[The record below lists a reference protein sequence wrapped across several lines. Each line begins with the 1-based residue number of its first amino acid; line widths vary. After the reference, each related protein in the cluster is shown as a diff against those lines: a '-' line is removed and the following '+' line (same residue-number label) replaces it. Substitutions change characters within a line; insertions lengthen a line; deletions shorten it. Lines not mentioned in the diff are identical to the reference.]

1 MHMTP
6 AQWAYREQQLLRV
19 VPNIVKVLLGLA
31 FLASS
36 FSAVA
41 ATGEFDLGTV
51 MTQYR
56 DAAAGFSDIVRVA
69 ALKLAAGLFM
79 LDLIWMILPR
89 LLKDPDI
96 MEIGVAVVMKV
107 MYFSFITWLIST
119 PAVPLS
125 IVNGFIQLGK
135 EGAHVTAVSPAD
147 VFWAGID
154 LINKMTTQFGDKA
167 SVFDVYPSL
176 LLWGV
181 NLIVLVVFAFMAA
194 QFAVTWIQL
203 WFFSAVSP
211 IVLAFGMTK
220 WTKDMAMKVITTPI
234 VYGIKFLT
242 LYFVLAGAQGVA
254 SFMGDG
260 ISQMSPTNLAPLW
273 AVAGGSIL
281 LLILALKA
289 PTMATDLLNGTS
301 TMSAGDGVAA
311 GLAAGGAIGAVAGG
325 AVAMGGKLAGGV
337 QSALGAAAGALGSG
351 SPDGALGALGALGGL
366 GGSGGTGGGSS
377 VPGLGSSLAG
387 AAAQSPAS
395 TAASFAPGGAQPA
408 ASSSLPAPTMTAAA
422 ASSVPAP
429 VAPPAS
435 AAAAAPGPGPAAA
448 GSAPNA
454 AAPAAPAAPGV
465 QAAPGAPAGPAAPAP
480 ATSSADTMR
489 ATPPAPNLAGATAQ
503 ASAAASPAAPAAAPA
518 APGAPGAPA
527 APGAPGAPTNPA
539 GSISAPAQP
548 PAPGSKAAQ
557 VSQDAARAAINE
569 LKASDGG
576 GASIQAH
583 HGDE

>member
-69 ALKLAAGLFM
+69 ALKLAAGLFI
-79 LDLIWMILPR
+79 LDLVWMILPR

-337 QSALGAAAGALGSG
+337 QSALGAAAGALGNG
-351 SPDGALGALGALGGL
+351 SPSGALGALGGL

-429 VAPPAS
+429 IAPPAS

-454 AAPAAPAAPGV
+454 PAPAAPAAPGV

-480 ATSSADTMR
+480 AASSADAMR
-489 ATPPAPNLAGATAQ
+489 ATPPAPNLTGATAQ
-503 ASAAASPAAPAAAPA
+503 ASTAASPAAPAA
-518 APGAPGAPA
+518 APA

>member
-1 MHMTP
+1 MHITP

-41 ATGEFDLGTV
+41 ASGEFDLGTV
-51 MTQYR
+51 MTQYK
-56 DAAAGFSDIVRVA
+56 DAAAAFSDIVRVA
-69 ALKLAAGLFM
+69 SLKLSAGLFT
-79 LDLIWMILPR
+79 LDLVWMIVPR

-96 MEIGVAVVMKV
+96 IEIGVAVVMKV
-107 MYFSFITWLIST
+107 MYFSFITWLINT

-125 IVNGFIQLGK
+125 VVNGFIQLGK

-242 LYFVLAGAQGVA
+242 LYYVLAGAQAVA

-301 TMSAGDGVAA
+301 SMSAGDGVAA

-337 QSALGAAAGALGSG
+337 QSALGAAAGALGGG
-351 SPDGALGALGALGGL
+351 SPGGAALGALGGVGSSGASG
-366 GGSGGTGGGSS
+366 GGSG
-377 VPGLGSSLAG
+377 VPGLGGSLAG

-395 TAASFAPGGAQPA
+395 TAAAFAPGGGQPA
-408 ASSSLPAPTMTAAA
+408 ASSSPPAPTMTAAA
-422 ASSVPAP
+422 APSIPAP
-429 VAPPAS
+429 IAPASS
-435 AAAAAPGPGPAAA
+435 AAAAAPGHGSAAA
-448 GSAPNA
+448 GSAPSA
-454 AAPAAPAAPGV
+454 PAPAAPATP
-465 QAAPGAPAGPAAPAP
+465 AAPGAPASPAAPAP
-480 ATSSADTMR
+480 ASPSSMR

-503 ASAAASPAAPAAAPA
+503 AAAAASPAAPAAAP
-518 APGAPGAPA
+518 GAPGAPA
-527 APGAPGAPTNPA
+527 NPA
-539 GSISAPAQP
+539 GSISAPQQP

-557 VSQDAARAAINE
+557 VGQDAARAAINE

>member
-79 LDLIWMILPR
+79 LDLVWMILPR

-96 MEIGVAVVMKV
+96 TEIGVAVVMKV

-351 SPDGALGALGALGGL
+351 SPGGALGALGGL

-429 VAPPAS
+429 IAPPAS

-454 AAPAAPAAPGV
+454 PAPAAPAAPGV

-480 ATSSADTMR
+480 AASSADAMR

-503 ASAAASPAAPAAAPA
+503 ASAGASPAAPAA
-518 APGAPGAPA
+518 APA

-576 GASIQAH
+576 GASIQAQ

>member
-6 AQWAYREQQLLRV
+6 AQWAYREQLLLRV
-19 VPNIVKVLLGLA
+19 VPNIVKVLLGLT
-31 FLASS
+31 FLALS

-56 DAAAGFSDIVRVA
+56 DAAAAFSDIVRVA
-69 ALKLAAGLFM
+69 ALKLAIGLFV
-79 LDLIWMILPR
+79 LDLCWMILPR

-96 MEIGVAVVMKV
+96 TEIGVAVVMKV
-107 MYFSFITWLIST
+107 MYFSFITWLINT
-119 PAVPLS
+119 PSVPLA

-135 EGAHVTAVSPAD
+135 EGAQITAISPSD
-147 VFWAGID
+147 VFWTGID

-167 SVFDVYPSL
+167 SVFDMYPSL
-176 LLWGV
+176 LLFGV
-181 NLIVLVVFAFMAA
+181 NLIILVVFAVMAG

-203 WFFSAVSP
+203 WFFSAISP
-211 IVLAFGMTK
+211 IVLGFGMTK
-220 WTKDMAMKVITTPI
+220 WTKDMGMKVITTPV

-242 LYFVLAGAQGVA
+242 LYFVLAGAQAVA
-254 SFMGDG
+254 SLMGDG

-281 LLILALKA
+281 LVLLALGA
-289 PTMATDLLNGTS
+289 PKMATDLLNGTS
-301 TMSAGDGVAA
+301 SMSAGDGVAA

-325 AVAMGGKLAGGV
+325 AVAMGGKLAGGM

-351 SPDGALGALGALGGL
+351 SPGGAALGALGGL
-366 GGSGGTGGGSS
+366 GGSGGGSG

-395 TAASFAPGGAQPA
+395 TAAAFAPGGAQPA
-408 ASSSLPAPTMTAAA
+408 ASSSLPAPTMPAAA
-422 ASSVPAP
+422 APSVPAP

-435 AAAAAPGPGPAAA
+435 AAASTPGPGPAAA

-454 AAPAAPAAPGV
+454 PAPAAPAAPGV

-480 ATSSADTMR
+480 ATSSADAMR

-527 APGAPGAPTNPA
+527 NPA

-576 GASIQAH
+576 GASIQAQ

>member
-6 AQWAYREQQLLRV
+6 AQWAYREQLLLRV
-19 VPNIVKVLLGLA
+19 VPNIVKVLLGLV

-351 SPDGALGALGALGGL
+351 SPGGALGALGGL

-395 TAASFAPGGAQPA
+395 TAASFAPGGVQPA

-448 GSAPNA
+448 GSASNA
-454 AAPAAPAAPGV
+454 PAPAAPAAPGV
-465 QAAPGAPAGPAAPAP
+465 QPAPGAPAGPAAPAP
-480 ATSSADTMR
+480 VTSSSDAMR

-503 ASAAASPAAPAAAPA
+503 ASAAASPAAPTA
-518 APGAPGAPA
+518 APA

-548 PAPGSKAAQ
+548 PAPVSKAAQ